1 MNMNNLISVYSTKM
15 EEIGKGFIVKL
26 GDEDPELIAS
36 SIDKVIES
44 LYHIYRIDNNISILD
59 NTEKNR
65 KELAAALVNLKL
77 IKVITNVEQLKRG
90 EQLFH
95 SDIYTKFNT
104 KKDSDQGQVMIIV
117 E

>member
-44 LYHIYRIDNNISILD
+44 LYHLYRIDNNIFILD
-59 NTEKNR
+59 NTHKNR

-77 IKVITNVEQLKRG
+77 IKVVTGVEQLKRG
-90 EQLFH
+90 EQLFR
-95 SDIYTKFNT
+95 SDIYTKFNA
-104 KKDSDQGQVMIIV
+104 KKDGDQGRVRIIV

>member
-1 MNMNNLISVYSTKM
+1 MNMNNLISVYSTEM

-26 GDEDPELIAS
+26 CDEAPELIAS

-44 LYHIYRIDNNISILD
+44 LYHLYHIDNNIVVLD
-59 NTEKNR
+59 NTYKNR
-65 KELAAALVNLKL
+65 KELAVTLSNLKS
-77 IKVITNVEQLKRG
+77 IKVIVRVDKIKQGGKIFR
-90 EQLFH
+90 
-95 SDIYTKFNT
+95 SDNYINFKT

>member
-15 EEIGKGFIVKL
+15 EEIGKGFVVKL
-26 GDEDPELIAS
+26 GNETSELIAS
-36 SIDKVIES
+36 PIDKVIES
-44 LYHIYRIDNNISILD
+44 LYHLYHIDNNIVVLD
-59 NTEKNR
+59 NTYKNR
-65 KELAAALVNLKL
+65 KEIEAALVNLKL
-77 IKVITNVEQLKRG
+77 IKVVTNVEQLKRG
-90 EQLFH
+90 EQLFR

>member
-44 LYHIYRIDNNISILD
+44 LYHLYRIDNNIFILD
-59 NTEKNR
+59 NTYKNR
-65 KELAAALVNLKL
+65 KELAASFLNLKL
-77 IKVITNVEQLKRG
+77 IKVFKDVEQLKRG
-90 EQLFH
+90 EHLFR
-95 SDIYTKFNT
+95 SYIYTKFNA
-104 KKDSDQGQVMIIV
+104 KKDGDQGRVRIIV